1 MNRLAWV
8 AIPALFLCVAACSSS
23 GRIPRRAGRKHGEM
37 GHGQAAVDAP
47 PVLYNNLGNYSYRIT
62 TASPEAQRWF
72 DQGLRLVYGFNHH
85 EAQRAFARPRASTRS
100 APCAT
105 GASR

>member
-8 AIPALFLCVAACSSS
+8 AIPALFLCVAACSPKRADPAQS
-23 GRIPRRAGRKHGEM
+23 GSKHGEM

-72 DQGLRLVYGFNHH
+72 DQGLRH
-85 EAQRAFARPRASTRS
+85 E
-100 APCAT
+100 
-105 GASR
+105 